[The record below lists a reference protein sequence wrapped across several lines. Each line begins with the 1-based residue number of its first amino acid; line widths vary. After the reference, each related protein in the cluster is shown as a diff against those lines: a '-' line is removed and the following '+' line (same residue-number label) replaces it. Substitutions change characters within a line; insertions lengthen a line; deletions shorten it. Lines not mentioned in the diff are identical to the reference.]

1 MHRLRR
7 VRTGMPRRGDQAGH
21 RAGIGGVVETQSRVF
36 SQMAKYHDEGHT
48 SRRCERVGWRAGQA
62 QPLQSGAA
70 RRGGLGKNG
79 RICER
84 GRQMNDDILAAL
96 KTVIDPELG
105 INIVDLG
112 LIYRSARTANGIDIA
127 LTMTTPACPLGE
139 MMTDEIKLVL
149 RDRFPD
155 LPDVRVE
162 IVWDPPWSPELM
174 SEESR
179 RQLGML

>member
-1 MHRLRR
+1 
-7 VRTGMPRRGDQAGH
+7 
-21 RAGIGGVVETQSRVF
+21 
-36 SQMAKYHDEGHT
+36 
-48 SRRCERVGWRAGQA
+48 
-62 QPLQSGAA
+62 
-70 RRGGLGKNG
+70 
-79 RICER
+79 
-84 GRQMNDDILAAL
+84 MNEDILAAL

-112 LIYRSARTANGIDIA
+112 LVYHAARTPNGIDIE

-139 MMTDEIKLVL
+139 MMTEEIKLVL
-149 RDRFPD
+149 RDRFPE
-155 LPDVRVE
+155 LPNLRVE

>member
-1 MHRLRR
+1 
-7 VRTGMPRRGDQAGH
+7 V
-21 RAGIGGVVETQSRVF
+21 
-36 SQMAKYHDEGHT
+36 
-48 SRRCERVGWRAGQA
+48 
-62 QPLQSGAA
+62 
-70 RRGGLGKNG
+70 
-79 RICER
+79 
-84 GRQMNDDILAAL
+84 NDDVLAAL

-112 LIYRSARTANGIDIA
+112 LVYHVARNAHGIDIA

-139 MMTDEIKLVL
+139 MMTEEIKLVL

-155 LPDVRVE
+155 TSDVRVE
-162 IVWDPPWSPELM
+162 LVWDPPWSPELM

>member
-1 MHRLRR
+1 
-7 VRTGMPRRGDQAGH
+7 
-21 RAGIGGVVETQSRVF
+21 
-36 SQMAKYHDEGHT
+36 
-48 SRRCERVGWRAGQA
+48 
-62 QPLQSGAA
+62 
-70 RRGGLGKNG
+70 
-79 RICER
+79 
-84 GRQMNDDILAAL
+84 MNDDILAAL

-105 INIVDLG
+105 INVVDLG
-112 LIYRSARTANGIDIA
+112 LIYRAARTANGIDIE

>member
-1 MHRLRR
+1 MK
-7 VRTGMPRRGDQAGH
+7 
-21 RAGIGGVVETQSRVF
+21 E
-36 SQMAKYHDEGHT
+36 
-48 SRRCERVGWRAGQA
+48 
-62 QPLQSGAA
+62 
-70 RRGGLGKNG
+70 
-79 RICER
+79 
-84 GRQMNDDILAAL
+84 DILAVL

-112 LIYRSARTANGIDIA
+112 LVYHAARNADRIDIA

-139 MMTDEIKLVL
+139 MMTEEIKLVL

-155 LPDVRVE
+155 TPDVRVE
-162 IVWDPPWSPELM
+162 LVWAPPWSPELM

>member
-1 MHRLRR
+1 
-7 VRTGMPRRGDQAGH
+7 
-21 RAGIGGVVETQSRVF
+21 
-36 SQMAKYHDEGHT
+36 
-48 SRRCERVGWRAGQA
+48 
-62 QPLQSGAA
+62 
-70 RRGGLGKNG
+70 
-79 RICER
+79 
-84 GRQMNDDILAAL
+84 MNDDILAAL

-112 LIYRSARTANGIDIA
+112 LVYAAVRTATGINIK

-139 MMTDEIKLVL
+139 MMSEEIKMVL